1 MKRKYEAPSGF
12 HDEIR
17 MRVHRLICH
26 GSFAADM
33 SFTPLGHESL
43 TKLVA
48 DLIYSMI
55 GLTCML
61 LDLYEEWVKDRRIEP
76 DLFSLIDLADMMAQ
90 VS

>member
-1 MKRKYEAPSGF
+1 MKRKYEALSGF

-17 MRVHRLICH
+17 LRVHRLICH

-33 SFTPLGHESL
+33 SFTPLCHESL

-55 GLTCML
+55 GLTCIL
-61 LDLYEEWVKDRRIEP
+61 LDLYEEWVQETGIES
-76 DLFSLIDLADMMAQ
+76 DLFSLIDLADMLVQ